1 MVTLIMIAIGV
12 TAILIYHACCV
23 AKVERLQV
31 ELNQARCWSQ
41 AWKKMAKMC
50 HKLYKT
56 YFKDYRF
63 FFRAWLDGAA
73 KHESIVESLRAE
85 LEQVAAW
92 ETAFRQAVD
101 WLYGFWDGNTLI
113 AAQGADVE
121 ALHEAWD
128 DLLAVS
134 MEPSQAAAALLE
146 RLKFLEKD
154 SDHQRSG
161 ASQVLY
167 YKDKF
172 ATCEQE
178 RDELR
183 LELEQVELQL
193 THVIV
198 QRERARI
205 ARDYKEG
212 ELTYLR
218 PALLACQ
225 AERDAAKQDL
235 EALE

>member
-73 KHESIVESLRAE
+73 KVESLRAE

-92 ETAFRQAVD
+92 ETAFRQ
-101 WLYGFWDGNTLI
+101 
-113 AAQGADVE
+113 
-121 ALHEAWD
+121 
-128 DLLAVS
+128 
-134 MEPSQAAAALLE
+134 
-146 RLKFLEKD
+146 
-154 SDHQRSG
+154 
-161 ASQVLY
+161 
-167 YKDKF
+167 
-172 ATCEQE
+172 CEQE